1 MRVIITGANRG
12 IGLSIVKKFAKE
24 GWDIIA
30 LVRKPDEYT
39 TGVFREISNENKV
52 VIEPFQVDLA
62 DEPSIKEFVKYVHKN
77 KLAIDALVNNAGA
90 AIGGTLVMSS
100 VTAVKELFQVN
111 FFGPL
116 LLTQYIAKN
125 MMQSKSGSIVNV
137 CSIAALDGMNGFSAY
152 GCSKAALVQATR
164 IWASELAQY
173 NIRVNGIA
181 PAAVNTEMA
190 SQMDEKTREMMIGR
204 SFLQRMSEPEEVA
217 NIIFFLSTASS
228 SPINGQIIRIDGGM

>member
-52 VIEPFQVDLA
+52 VIEPFQVNLA

-204 SFLQRMSEPEEVA
+204 SFLQRMSEPEEIA